1 MSVSGEEKPPG
12 VPQIVISVNL
22 QNLPGIDTI
31 SGGKLLIGIDV
42 LQGIKRG
49 GKFPPGIVSAS
60 ISVIQSIV
68 AKLI

>member
-1 MSVSGEEKPPG
+1 M
-12 VPQIVISVNL
+12 ISVNL

>member
-1 MSVSGEEKPPG
+1 MRKPPLG
-12 VPQIVISVNL
+12 SLKVISVNL